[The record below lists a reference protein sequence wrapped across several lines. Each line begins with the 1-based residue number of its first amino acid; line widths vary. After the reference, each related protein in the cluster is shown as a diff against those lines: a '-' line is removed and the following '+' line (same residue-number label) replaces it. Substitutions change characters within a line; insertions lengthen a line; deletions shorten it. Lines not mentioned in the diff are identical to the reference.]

1 MINTPLTLAAST
13 LQALLTVQKKRPILK
28 VFEVYSIGRTMSING
43 VTPSVYLSDVSPSD
57 QNWDTQRGLALYVQ
71 FLYAQAS
78 QYESYA
84 NRMHQCAGMLEFG
97 FRLNPTSEQSSIMLK
112 RAMFCRVRYCP
123 ICQWR
128 RSMLWRAKF
137 FQTLPV
143 IDSMHPNAHWLFL
156 TLTVKNPQIAY
167 LKQTLQHMTQS
178 WRRLIARKSFKSAV
192 LGYVR
197 TTEVT
202 LGKDGTAHPHYH
214 VMLLVKPSYFTGKY
228 YINQKSWSLLWQD
241 ALDVDYVPVTHVKKI
256 KGDLTKGII
265 ETLKY
270 STKPTDMLTDPD
282 WFLELTKQTHKMRFV
297 ATGGVLKDV
306 FKDDDTATD
315 QELVTVCEQED
326 NLDDDGRR
334 IIFGFNR
341 VELRY
346 KHLPMRD
353 VNNWDLTPASDAVKR
368 QSKAIRN
375 AKNHPYYTDDLGY
388 QHNRKA
394 FSIVDDFGFLV

>member
-1 MINTPLTLAAST
+1 
-13 LQALLTVQKKRPILK
+13 
-28 VFEVYSIGRTMSING
+28 MSING
-43 VTPSVYLSDVSPSD
+43 VTPSVYLSDISPTD
-57 QNWDTQRGLALYVQ
+57 QNWDTQRSLALYVQ

-84 NRMHQCAGMLEFG
+84 NRMHVCSGMLEFG
-97 FRLNPTSEQSSIMLK
+97 FRSDPTAEQSAIMLK

-137 FQTLPV
+137 FQTLPT
-143 IDSMHPNAHWLFL
+143 IEAMHPNAHWLFL
-156 TLTVKNPQIAY
+156 TLTVKNCEVSD
-167 LKQTLQHMTQS
+167 LKTTLQHMTQS

-214 VMLLVKPSYFTGKY
+214 VMLLVKPSYFGKN
-228 YINQKSWSLLWQD
+228 YITQSAWSMLWQD
-241 ALDVDYVPVTHVKKI
+241 ALNVDYIPITHVKKI

-270 STKPTDMLTDPD
+270 STKPSDMLTDPD
-282 WFLELTKQTHKMRFV
+282 WFLELTKQTHKLRFV

-306 FKDDDTATD
+306 FKDDDSATD
-315 QELVTVCEQED
+315 QDLVTVAEKED
-326 NLDDDGRR
+326 NPDDDGRR

-353 VNNWDLTPASDAVKR
+353 VNNWDLLPASDQVKR

-375 AKNHPYYTDDLGY
+375 AKNHPYFTDDLGY
-388 QHNRKA
+388 QHKRKA
-394 FSIVDDFGFLV
+394 FSIVDDFGDLF